1 MITAVEIAAAL
12 DDAEVSNLAVARRLG
27 VGAERVRSARAK
39 AGVPAYR
46 RGRRRVYATWAEAF
60 AARTVA
66 VEGGHLHW
74 TGARSPHGTPVLH
87 LGLETRTAYRHA
99 FRAEYGRDPVGNV
112 APAPGCG
119 YGGCVAGAHLEDRL
133 MREARR
139 RTGAGA

>member
-1 MITAVEIAAAL
+1 MISASEIAAAL
-12 DDAEVSNLAVARRLG
+12 DGAEVSNLAVARRLG

-39 AGVPAYR
+39 AVLPVYR
-46 RGRRRVYATWAEAF
+46 RGRRPAHATWAEAF

-87 LGLETRTAYRHA
+87 LGMETRTAYRYQ
-99 FRAEYGRDPVGNV
+99 FRVVHGREPVGNV
-112 APAPGCG
+112 APGCG
-119 YGGCVAGAHLEDRL
+119 YDGCVAGAHLEDRL

-139 RTGAGA
+139 RTEAGA